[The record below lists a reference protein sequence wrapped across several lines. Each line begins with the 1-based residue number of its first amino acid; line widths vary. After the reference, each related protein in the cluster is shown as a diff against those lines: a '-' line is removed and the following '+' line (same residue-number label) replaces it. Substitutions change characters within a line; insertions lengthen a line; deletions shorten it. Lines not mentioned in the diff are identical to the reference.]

1 MKRLFIW
8 RTECDVLIAFADNK
22 EDAKKAILAQ
32 TKEIDPWSYEL
43 INETIENLH
52 ELTRKEIIYTLNN
65 QEPFTLIVNDNTD
78 DFSYVI
84 SHGNQ

>member
-43 INETIENLH
+43 INETIKNLH
-52 ELTRKEIIYTLNN
+52 EGTRKEIIYTLNN

>member
-8 RTECDVLIAFADNK
+8 RTEYDVLIAFADNK

-43 INETIENLH
+43 INETIKNLH
-52 ELTRKEIIYTLNN
+52 EGTRKEIIYTLNN